1 MEKHSVSVSM
11 SGEGRGEGD
20 SQEFSLSLTSVELS
34 QLTKLMKDNQVKN

>member
-1 MEKHSVSVSM
+1 MSVSM